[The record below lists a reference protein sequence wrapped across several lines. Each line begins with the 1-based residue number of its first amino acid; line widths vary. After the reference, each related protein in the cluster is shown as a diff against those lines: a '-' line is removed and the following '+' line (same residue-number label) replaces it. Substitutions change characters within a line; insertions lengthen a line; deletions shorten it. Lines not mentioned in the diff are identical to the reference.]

1 MLGARRRTRPEN
13 GMTLDFAPARLLA
26 PYRVLDLTDET
37 ALLAGRIL
45 ADLGADVI
53 QVEPTGGSSA
63 RRVPPLAGDEVPAL
77 DRSAYWSAYAAN
89 KRGVAI
95 DIAHPAGREL
105 LLRLAASADFLIESA
120 PPGEMAR
127 LGLDYKALEGV
138 NPALIHVSVTPFGS
152 TGPKAHWASTDI
164 TLWGSGGPLL
174 PQRDDGRP
182 PVRISAPQAH
192 RHAAADAAGGALIAH
207 FARLCD
213 GKGQHVDISVQQS
226 VMEATLS
233 RVLSSLIG
241 DVDTLA
247 AGGVDLPLPTKWE
260 VRDGYVSL
268 TVAMGTSTG
277 HFSNNL
283 MQWIHE
289 EGGCRD
295 EIAAIDWRAM
305 QRVTGEG
312 ELDPE
317 LLAEVEEVIRAF
329 VADKTKSELMDAA
342 VQRKLMVTPVF
353 TIAEIAA
360 SKHLE
365 ARDFWQAPP
374 DPPLPGTRL
383 PAFPAKVDGAT
394 LPVRRPA
401 PRLGQHTREI
411 LVDELGVDDREY
423 EQLLRDGVVG

>member
-1 MLGARRRTRPEN
+1 
-13 GMTLDFAPARLLA
+13 MTLDFATSRLLS

-45 ADLGADVI
+45 AGLGADVV
-53 QVEPTGGSSA
+53 QVEPTGGDSA
-63 RRVPPLAGDEVPAL
+63 RRVPPLAGDAVPEP
-77 DRSAYWSAYAAN
+77 DRSLYWSAYAAN
-89 KRGVAI
+89 KRSAAI
-95 DIAHPAGREL
+95 DITHPAGRDL
-105 LLRLAASADFLIESA
+105 LMRLAATADFLIESA
-120 PPGEMAR
+120 APGEMAR
-127 LGLDYKALEGV
+127 LGLDYEALAGV
-138 NPALIHVSVTPFGS
+138 NEALIHVSVTPFGS

-174 PQRDDGRP
+174 PQRDEGRP

-207 FARLCD
+207 FARIRD

-233 RVLSSLIG
+233 RVLTSLIG

-247 AGGVDLPLPTKWE
+247 AGGVALPLPTKWE
-260 VRDGYVSL
+260 VSDGYVSL
-268 TVAMGTSTG
+268 SVAMGSSTG

-289 EGGCRD
+289 EGRCPE
-295 EIAAIDWRAM
+295 EIAAIDWREM
-305 QRVTGEG
+305 QRMTGEG
-312 ELDPE
+312 EVDTE
-317 LLAEVEEVIRAF
+317 LFAEVEEVIRAF
-329 VADKTKSELMDAA
+329 LADRTKAELMDAA
-342 VQRKLMVTPVF
+342 VQRKLMITPVF

-360 SKHLE
+360 SKHLQ

-383 PAFPAKVDGAT
+383 PAFPAKIDGAT
-394 LPVRRPA
+394 LPAGRPA
-401 PRLGQHTREI
+401 PRLGQHTREV
-411 LVDELGVDDREY
+411 LVDELGVDAREY
-423 EQLLRDGVVG
+423 EHLLRDGVIR

>member
-1 MLGARRRTRPEN
+1 MLAASWDPPEH
-13 GMTLDFAPARLLA
+13 GMTLDFAPSRLLS

-45 ADLGADVI
+45 ADLGADVVQI
-53 QVEPTGGSSA
+53 EPTAGSSA
-63 RRVPPLAGDEVPAL
+63 RRVPPLAADDVPEP
-77 DRSAYWSAYAAN
+77 DRSLYWSAYAAN
-89 KRGVAI
+89 KRGIAI
-95 DIAHPAGREL
+95 DITHPAGRDL
-105 LLRLAASADFLIESA
+105 LLRLAATADFLIESA
-120 PPGEMAR
+120 APGEMAR
-127 LGLDYKALEGV
+127 LGLGYEALAGA
-138 NPALIHVSVTPFGS
+138 NAALVHVSVTPFGS
-152 TGPKAHWASTDI
+152 TGPKAYWASTDI

-174 PQRDDGRP
+174 PQRDEGRP
-182 PVRISAPQAH
+182 PVRISAPQAY

-207 FARLCD
+207 FARVRD
-213 GKGQHVDISVQQS
+213 GQGQHVDISVQQS

-247 AGGVDLPLPTKWE
+247 AGGVALPLPTKWE

-268 TVAMGTSTG
+268 TVAMGTTTG

-289 EGGCRD
+289 EGGCPD
-295 EIAAIDWRAM
+295 EIAAIDWRGM
-305 QRVTGEG
+305 QRPTGDG
-312 ELDPE
+312 EVAPE
-317 LLAEVEEVIRAF
+317 LLAEVEKVIRGF
-329 VADKTKSELMDAA
+329 LADKTKSELMDAA

-360 SKHLE
+360 SRHLQ
-365 ARDFWQAPP
+365 ARDFWQEPP

-394 LPVRRPA
+394 LPVGRPA

-411 LVDELGVDDREY
+411 LVDELGIDIQEY
-423 EQLLRDGVVG
+423 DQLLRDGVVR